1 MFRNISETLVDAL
14 GIAQPK
20 YQQELQAYEEMKQ
33 EEQRREAEREQLYAG
48 WKPNVPSSLPLPP
61 QIPPSYLPPNYHH
74 HNQQQQQPEM
84 SSDNIQSSASPIL
97 PPPPPPT
104 TMNSNSSFVTD
115 STVNLPNS

>member
-61 QIPPSYLPPNYHH
+61 QIPPSYLPPSYHH
-74 HNQQQQQPEM
+74 HNQQPEM

-97 PPPPPPT
+97 PPSPPT
-104 TMNSNSSFVTD
+104 TMTSNSSFVTD